1 MLIRTKLNSNNNNKN
16 INVNLTKDFE
26 QKKYETQYT
35 VIEIE

>member
-26 QKKYETQYT
+26 QKSMKHNTL
-35 VIEIE
+35 